1 MSLQVV
7 FVLLC
12 LLLVAGCGVSNTKQR
27 GQVEQSIEPPIEPS
41 IAPQGAK
48 SADPVQFSENT
59 MEQRFLN
66 KAEEAFRKGRLTM
79 PTHDNAYD
87 LFHSVLLINPDNQT
101 ARSGL
106 QAILIRFGELVRGAM
121 ASRNFGA
128 ANALLKQAQTFYPG
142 NALLLDLQK
151 EVRSLQKQYH
161 HAVLKQPTD
170 DLTLQEF
177 EIPGDLLSTDKE
189 QLLPFINSIA
199 QRVKATGESV
209 MIYARTDAEGRW
221 IYRKMKQSVPG
232 YRVRGDIRLSKKP
245 RIAVLPP
252 L

>member
-1 MSLQVV
+1 MRVLFILCVSTLGACSL
-7 FVLLC
+7 
-12 LLLVAGCGVSNTKQR
+12 SNTKQVPVAAEPAAAPPPVSR
-27 GQVEQSIEPPIEPS
+27 DATQFVEQSL
-41 IAPQGAK
+41 
-48 SADPVQFSENT
+48 
-59 MEQRFLN
+59 EQRLVA
-66 KAEEAFRKGRLTM
+66 KAENAFRKGRLTA
-79 PTHDNAYD
+79 PAHENAYD

-106 QAILIRFGELVRGAM
+106 QAILIRFSELVRGAM
-121 ASRNFGA
+121 ASRNYGA
-128 ANALLKQAQTFYPG
+128 ANALLKQAQTFYPA

-151 EVRSLQKQYH
+151 EVRALQKQYH

-177 EIPGDLLSTDKE
+177 DIPKDLLSSDKE

-199 QRVKATGESV
+199 QRVKATDESV

-221 IYRKMKQSVPG
+221 IYQQMKKFVPG
-232 YRVRGDIRLSKKP
+232 YRIRGDIRLAKTP
-245 RIAVLPP
+245 RIAVMPP